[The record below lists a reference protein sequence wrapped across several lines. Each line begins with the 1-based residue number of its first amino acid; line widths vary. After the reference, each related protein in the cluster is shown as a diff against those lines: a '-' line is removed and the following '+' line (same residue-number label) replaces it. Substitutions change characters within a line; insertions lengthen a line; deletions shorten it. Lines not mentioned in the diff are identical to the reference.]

1 MNNANYQWPKKTHSK
16 IFQYIISKFLRFFK
30 LIFHLWTEFPK
41 TSLKSVPTFFG
52 GFSMFPKFSIFS
64 KFKTLC
70 KTFFWTFSYELPQ
83 EVPKIVCLFMFQNWL
98 DSQTYWKR
106 NDF

>member
-1 MNNANYQWPKKTHSK
+1 
-16 IFQYIISKFLRFFK
+16 
-30 LIFHLWTEFPK
+30 
-41 TSLKSVPTFFG
+41 
-52 GFSMFPKFSIFS
+52 
-64 KFKTLC
+64 LC